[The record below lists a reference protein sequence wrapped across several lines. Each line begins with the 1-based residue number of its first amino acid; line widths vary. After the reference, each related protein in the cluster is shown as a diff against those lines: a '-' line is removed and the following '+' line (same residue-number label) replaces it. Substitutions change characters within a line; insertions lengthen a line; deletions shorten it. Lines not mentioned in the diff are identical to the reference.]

1 MREKKFTESRARQ
14 VTTNRMTPEGEEVSV
29 RTLARPD
36 SHRSATG
43 VPAGL
48 GQDEGVSPTAR
59 TGDPPIMTIEPDTRE
74 DDLDRE
80 EAYFD
85 DATSRGGRTFDAKL
99 LQEPLT
105 LVPSL
110 PPLAL
115 SKSAT
120 VKDAM
125 QAMKRQH
132 RGCVLITEDGTVRSP
147 LIGIFTERDVLTKI
161 IDSGR
166 NPATFPLHEVMT
178 SDPESLPVDAK
189 LAWALNMMS
198 VGGFRHLP
206 VTDSRGWPAFIISVR
221 DIVEFLVESF
231 PAEILNLPP
240 DFGREEGRSRDG
252 A

>member
-1 MREKKFTESRARQ
+1 MAIESD
-14 VTTNRMTPEGEEVSV
+14 V
-29 RTLARPD
+29 L
-36 SHRSATG
+36 
-43 VPAGL
+43 
-48 GQDEGVSPTAR
+48 
-59 TGDPPIMTIEPDTRE
+59 
-74 DDLDRE
+74 DDLDRD

-85 DATSRGGRTFDAKL
+85 EASDRRRSFDAKL

-105 LVPSL
+105 LLPSR

-115 SKSAT
+115 SESST

-125 QAMKRQH
+125 QAMKRHH
-132 RGCVLITEDGTVRSP
+132 RGCVLITQDGTVRSP
-147 LIGIFTERDVLTKI
+147 LIGIFTERDILLKI

-166 NPATFPLHEVMT
+166 NPATVPLKDVMT
-178 SDPESLPVDAK
+178 FDPESLPVDAK

-206 VTDSRGWPAFIISVR
+206 VTDHRRWPAFIISVR

-240 DFGREEGRSRDG
+240 DFGREQGRSRDG

>member
-1 MREKKFTESRARQ
+1 MMA
-14 VTTNRMTPEGEEVSV
+14 
-29 RTLARPD
+29 
-36 SHRSATG
+36 
-43 VPAGL
+43 
-48 GQDEGVSPTAR
+48 
-59 TGDPPIMTIEPDTRE
+59 IEPDE
-74 DDLDRE
+74 LDELDRD

-85 DATSRGGRTFDAKL
+85 DASDRRRTFDTRL

-105 LVPSL
+105 LL
-110 PPLAL
+110 PTRPPIAL
-115 SKSAT
+115 SESAT

-132 RGCVLITEDGTVRSP
+132 RGCILITKDGTVRSP
-147 LIGIFTERDVLTKI
+147 LIGIFTERDVLLKI

-166 NPATFPLHEVMT
+166 NPATVPLRDVMT
-178 SDPESLPVDAK
+178 FDPESLPIDGK

-206 VTDSRGWPAFIISVR
+206 VTDERHWPAFILSVR

-240 DFGREEGRSRDG
+240 DFGRKDDRSRDG

>member
-1 MREKKFTESRARQ
+1 MPI
-14 VTTNRMTPEGEEVSV
+14 VPEV
-29 RTLARPD
+29 
-36 SHRSATG
+36 
-43 VPAGL
+43 
-48 GQDEGVSPTAR
+48 
-59 TGDPPIMTIEPDTRE
+59 M
-74 DDLDRE
+74 DDLIDD

-85 DATSRGGRTFDAKL
+85 DDAPERRRTFDTKL
-99 LQEPLT
+99 LEEPLT
-105 LVPSL
+105 LLPSH

-115 SKSAT
+115 AGSAT

-125 QAMKRQH
+125 QVMKRRH
-132 RGCVLITEDGTVRSP
+132 RGCVLITEDGTIRSQ
-147 LIGIFTERDVLTKI
+147 LIGIFTERDVLLKI

-166 NPATFPLHEVMT
+166 NPATVPLSEVMT
-178 SDPESLPVDAK
+178 PEPESLPIDAK

-206 VTDSRGWPAFIISVR
+206 VTDHRHWPAFILSVR

-240 DFGREEGRSRDG
+240 DFGREDGRSRDG

>member
-1 MREKKFTESRARQ
+1 M
-14 VTTNRMTPEGEEVSV
+14 M
-29 RTLARPD
+29 
-36 SHRSATG
+36 
-43 VPAGL
+43 
-48 GQDEGVSPTAR
+48 
-59 TGDPPIMTIEPDTRE
+59 IEPDVL
-74 DDLDRE
+74 DDLDRD

-85 DATSRGGRTFDAKL
+85 ESGGRRRTFDTKL

-105 LVPSL
+105 LLPSR

-115 SKSAT
+115 AESAT

-125 QAMKRQH
+125 QAMKRRH
-132 RGCVLITEDGTVRSP
+132 RGCVLITQDGTVRSP
-147 LIGIFTERDVLTKI
+147 LTGIFTERDVLLKI

-166 NPATFPLHEVMT
+166 NPATVPLGEVMT
-178 SDPESLPVDAK
+178 ADPESLPLDAK

-206 VTDSRGWPAFIISVR
+206 VTDDRRWPALIISVR

-240 DFGREEGRSRDG
+240 DFGRKDGRSRDG

>member
-1 MREKKFTESRARQ
+1 MLAAETPSMATES
-14 VTTNRMTPEGEEVSV
+14 
-29 RTLARPD
+29 
-36 SHRSATG
+36 
-43 VPAGL
+43 
-48 GQDEGVSPTAR
+48 DEL
-59 TGDPPIMTIEPDTRE
+59 
-74 DDLDRE
+74 DDLDRD

-85 DATSRGGRTFDAKL
+85 DASDRRRTFDAKL

-105 LVPSL
+105 LLPSR

-115 SKSAT
+115 SASAT

-147 LIGIFTERDVLTKI
+147 LIGIFTERDVLLKI

-166 NPATFPLHEVMT
+166 NPATVPLRDVMT
-178 SDPESLPVDAK
+178 CEPESLSIDAK
-189 LAWALNMMS
+189 FAWALNMMS

-206 VTDSRGWPAFIISVR
+206 VTDERRWPAFILSVR

-240 DFGREEGRSRDG
+240 DFGKQEGRSRDG

>member
-1 MREKKFTESRARQ
+1 MEIDPNVHDE
-14 VTTNRMTPEGEEVSV
+14 
-29 RTLARPD
+29 LDPD
-36 SHRSATG
+36 
-43 VPAGL
+43 
-48 GQDEGVSPTAR
+48 
-59 TGDPPIMTIEPDTRE
+59 
-74 DDLDRE
+74 

-85 DATSRGGRTFDAKL
+85 DTPGRRRTFDSKL

-105 LVPSL
+105 LLPSH

-115 SKSAT
+115 SESAT

-125 QAMKRQH
+125 QAMKRHH
-132 RGCVLITEDGTVRSP
+132 RGCVLITQDGTVRSP
-147 LIGIFTERDVLTKI
+147 LIGIFTERDVLLKV

-166 NPATFPLHEVMT
+166 NPATVPLGEVMT
-178 SDPESLPVDAK
+178 PDPESLPVDAK

-206 VTDSRGWPAFIISVR
+206 VTDSRRWPAFIITVR

-240 DFGREEGRSRDG
+240 DFGRKEARRRDG

>member
-1 MREKKFTESRARQ
+1 
-14 VTTNRMTPEGEEVSV
+14 
-29 RTLARPD
+29 
-36 SHRSATG
+36 
-43 VPAGL
+43 
-48 GQDEGVSPTAR
+48 
-59 TGDPPIMTIEPDTRE
+59 MTIGPDML
-74 DDLDRE
+74 DDPDRD

-85 DATSRGGRTFDAKL
+85 DATERRRSFDAKL

-105 LVPSL
+105 LLPSR

-115 SKSAT
+115 SETAT

-125 QAMKRQH
+125 QAMRRHH
-132 RGCVLITEDGTVRSP
+132 RGCILITEDGTVRSP
-147 LIGIFTERDVLTKI
+147 LTGIFTERDVLLKI

-166 NPATFPLHEVMT
+166 NPTTVPLREVMT
-178 SDPESLPVDAK
+178 REPESLPIDAK

-206 VTDSRGWPAFIISVR
+206 VTNDRRWPAFILSVR

-240 DFGREEGRSRDG
+240 DFGREQGRSRDG

>member
-1 MREKKFTESRARQ
+1 MAMERELI
-14 VTTNRMTPEGEEVSV
+14 GELE
-29 RTLARPD
+29 RD
-36 SHRSATG
+36 
-43 VPAGL
+43 
-48 GQDEGVSPTAR
+48 
-59 TGDPPIMTIEPDTRE
+59 
-74 DDLDRE
+74 

-85 DATSRGGRTFDAKL
+85 NTSKPRRGFDARL
-99 LQEPLT
+99 LEEPLT
-105 LVPSL
+105 LLPSR

-115 SKSAT
+115 GQDAS

-125 QAMKRQH
+125 QEMKRRH
-132 RGCVLITEDGTVRSP
+132 RGCVLITQDGSLRSP
-147 LIGIFTERDVLTKI
+147 LIGIFTERDVLLKI

-166 NPATFPLHEVMT
+166 NPATVPLGDVMT
-178 SDPESLPVDAK
+178 TEPESLPIDAK

-206 VTDSRGWPAFIISVR
+206 VTDERGWPAFILSVR

-240 DFGREEGRSRDG
+240 GFVRESGLSRDG

>member
-1 MREKKFTESRARQ
+1 MA
-14 VTTNRMTPEGEEVSV
+14 
-29 RTLARPD
+29 
-36 SHRSATG
+36 
-43 VPAGL
+43 
-48 GQDEGVSPTAR
+48 
-59 TGDPPIMTIEPDTRE
+59 IEPDLL
-74 DDLDRE
+74 DDELDRD

-85 DATSRGGRTFDAKL
+85 DARDRRRTFDAKL

-105 LVPSL
+105 LLPSR

-115 SKSAT
+115 SDSAS

-125 QAMKRQH
+125 QAMRRHH
-132 RGCVLITEDGTVRSP
+132 RGCILITQDGTVRSP
-147 LIGIFTERDVLTKI
+147 LIGIFTERDVLLKI

-166 NPATFPLHEVMT
+166 NPATVPLLDVMT

-206 VTDSRGWPAFIISVR
+206 VTDHRRWPAFIISVR

-231 PAEILNLPP
+231 PTEILNLPP

>member
-1 MREKKFTESRARQ
+1 MSMVTERDA
-14 VTTNRMTPEGEEVSV
+14 VEELE
-29 RTLARPD
+29 RD
-36 SHRSATG
+36 
-43 VPAGL
+43 
-48 GQDEGVSPTAR
+48 
-59 TGDPPIMTIEPDTRE
+59 
-74 DDLDRE
+74 

-85 DATSRGGRTFDAKL
+85 DTTKRRRSFDARL

-105 LVPSL
+105 LLPSR

-115 SKSAT
+115 GEDAT

-125 QAMKRQH
+125 QAMKRRH
-132 RGCVLITEDGTVRSP
+132 RGCVLITEDGSLRSP
-147 LIGIFTERDVLTKI
+147 LIGIFTERDVLLKI

-166 NPATFPLHEVMT
+166 NPATVRLTEVMT
-178 SDPESLPVDAK
+178 TDPESLPIDAK

-206 VTDSRGWPAFIISVR
+206 VTDERGWPAFILSVR

-240 DFGREEGRSRDG
+240 GFTRKPGLSRDG

>member
-1 MREKKFTESRARQ
+1 MALAAE
-14 VTTNRMTPEGEEVSV
+14 TPSM
-29 RTLARPD
+29 A
-36 SHRSATG
+36 
-43 VPAGL
+43 
-48 GQDEGVSPTAR
+48 
-59 TGDPPIMTIEPDTRE
+59 IETDVL
-74 DDLDRE
+74 DDLDHD

-85 DATSRGGRTFDAKL
+85 DATNRRRSFDAKL

-105 LVPSL
+105 LLPSR
-110 PPLAL
+110 PPIAL
-115 SKSAT
+115 SESAT

-132 RGCVLITEDGTVRSP
+132 RGCILITKDGTLRSP
-147 LIGIFTERDVLTKI
+147 LIGIFTERDVLLKI

-166 NPATFPLHEVMT
+166 NPATVPLREVMT
-178 SDPESLPVDAK
+178 FEPESLPIDAK

-206 VTDSRGWPAFIISVR
+206 VTDHRHWPALIISVT

-240 DFGREEGRSRDG
+240 DFGREEGWSRDG

>member
-1 MREKKFTESRARQ
+1 MAIESD
-14 VTTNRMTPEGEEVSV
+14 V
-29 RTLARPD
+29 
-36 SHRSATG
+36 
-43 VPAGL
+43 
-48 GQDEGVSPTAR
+48 
-59 TGDPPIMTIEPDTRE
+59 I
-74 DDLDRE
+74 DDLDRD

-85 DATSRGGRTFDAKL
+85 DATDRRRNFDTKL

-105 LVPSL
+105 LLPSR
-110 PPLAL
+110 PPIAL
-115 SKSAT
+115 SESAT

-132 RGCVLITEDGTVRSP
+132 RGCILITKDGTLRSP
-147 LIGIFTERDVLTKI
+147 LIGIFTERDVLLKI

-166 NPATFPLHEVMT
+166 NPATVPLREVMT
-178 SDPESLPVDAK
+178 FEPESLPIDAK

-206 VTDSRGWPAFIISVR
+206 VTDHRHWPALIISVT

-240 DFGREEGRSRDG
+240 DFGREESRSRDG